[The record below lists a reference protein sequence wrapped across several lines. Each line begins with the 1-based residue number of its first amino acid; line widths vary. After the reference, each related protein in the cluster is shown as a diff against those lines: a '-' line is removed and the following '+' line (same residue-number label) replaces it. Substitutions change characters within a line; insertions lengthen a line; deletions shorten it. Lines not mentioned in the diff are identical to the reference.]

1 MSRSLPQ
8 SLSPDVMLDVFVKVE
23 QGQELIRQLKSL
35 GLKMDVLLREA
46 EDYIVQCHEIMA
58 ADPEADPDGSRN
70 PGVAEL
76 GSIHSRWKAYQ
87 EDSRQRKALSER
99 IQELRKEAAAMEEER
114 EGLQQRKAVLIAS
127 SRSADEETFLR
138 MGAAAKR
145 REELV
150 RTIRH
155 HEITMF
161 SGWDETGRRRL
172 EQLLELT
179 DAAELEAQ
187 CVKKEEAASAA
198 HSLRDE
204 LQERRGGCSR
214 RGSRWN
220 RRAIRIPPCSSWKST
235 DPPCGKSCPN
245 MRCVRW
251 LPSLSNERGGCT
263 RKRSSRRCCSWLPG
277 SLSMLTGGVY
287 SRVVMR
293 LGDQSLLAERPTGE
307 LVESSRLS
315 RGTAEQL
322 YLAMRLGLI
331 QSMPHAA
338 GLPLLLDDLFVNF
351 DGDRLRYALGAISEL
366 SRNRQVVMM
375 TCHRHVA
382 EQTME
387 LIPDARLIPMQP

>member
-23 QGQELIRQLKSL
+23 QGQELIRQQKSL
-35 GLKMDVLLREA
+35 GLKMDILLREA
-46 EDYIVQCHEIMA
+46 EDYIVQCHEITA
-58 ADPEADPDGSRN
+58 ADPDADSDGSRN

-76 GSIHSRWKAYQ
+76 SGIHSRWKAYQ
-87 EDSRQRKALSER
+87 EDSRQRKVLSER

-114 EGLQQRKAVLIAS
+114 EGLRQRKAALIAS

-161 SGWDETGRRRL
+161 SGWDETGRRQL

-187 CVKKEEAASAA
+187 CVEKEEAASAA
-198 HSLRDE
+198 HRLRDE
-204 LQERRGGCSR
+204 LQERRGRLLQERESLESAGNQDSALQQLEEHRSALRELVSQYAVRSMASEFIKRTRRMYEEEKQPQVLQLASR
-214 RGSRWN
+214 YF
-220 RRAIRIPPCSSWKST
+220 
-235 DPPCGKSCPN
+235 
-245 MRCVRW
+245 
-251 LPSLSNERGGCT
+251 
-263 RKRSSRRCCSWLPG
+263 
-277 SLSMLTGGVY
+277 SMLTGGMY

-293 LGDQSLLAERPTGE
+293 LGDQILLAERPTGE

-351 DGDRLRYALGAISEL
+351 DGDRLRHALGAISEL